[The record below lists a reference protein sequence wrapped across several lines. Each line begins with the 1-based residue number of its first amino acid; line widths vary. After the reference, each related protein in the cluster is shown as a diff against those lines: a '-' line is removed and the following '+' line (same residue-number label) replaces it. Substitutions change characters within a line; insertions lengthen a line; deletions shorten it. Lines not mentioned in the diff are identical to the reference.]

1 MINIAICDDE
11 EVMSDELATLLYEFF
26 SPKNIE
32 IKIFQFSSGSAL
44 LKSNKH
50 LDLIFLDI
58 RMNGTNGMD
67 VARILRGRNYKG
79 YFIFVT
85 VMEELVFHSFEVQ
98 AFDYFVKPVNHER
111 FIKTMERLLSVM
123 QNASETNLFIQRGNE
138 WSIIPFDDIMYCE
151 IINRKI
157 YLHLE
162 QQEVIDFYEKLENM
176 EKKLDNRFFK
186 CHRSYI
192 INLKY
197 VRTYK
202 KDRACL
208 CNGEEIP
215 VSRLRNEEFTNA
227 ILQYMKE
234 WRF

>member
-1 MINIAICDDE
+1 
-11 EVMSDELATLLYEFF
+11 
-26 SPKNIE
+26 
-32 IKIFQFSSGSAL
+32 
-44 LKSNKH
+44 
-50 LDLIFLDI
+50 
-58 RMNGTNGMD
+58 
-67 VARILRGRNYKG
+67 
-79 YFIFVT
+79 
-85 VMEELVFHSFEVQ
+85 
-98 AFDYFVKPVNHER
+98 
-111 FIKTMERLLSVM
+111 MERLLSVM
-123 QNASETNLFIQRGNE
+123 QNSSETNLFIQRGNE

-162 QQEVIDFYEKLENM
+162 RQEVIDFYEKIENM

-197 VRTYK
+197 VRNYK
-202 KDRACL
+202 KDTASL

>member
-85 VMEELVFHSFEVQ
+85 VMEDLVFHSFEVQ